1 MEIYFARKNN
11 KSNAE
16 DTIKWILA
24 IEMKYKKLKNPCK
37 EMLEKGLCLGCNK
50 LENFDFEGD
59 DKCEYAMYVF
69 KRSQKL

>member
-24 IEMKYKKLKNPCK
+24 REMKYKELKNPCK
-37 EMLEKGLCLGCNK
+37 KLIEKNLCLGCNK
-50 LENFDFEGD
+50 LEDPDFTGD
-59 DKCEYAMYVF
+59 KECIYAN
-69 KRSQKL
+69 KED